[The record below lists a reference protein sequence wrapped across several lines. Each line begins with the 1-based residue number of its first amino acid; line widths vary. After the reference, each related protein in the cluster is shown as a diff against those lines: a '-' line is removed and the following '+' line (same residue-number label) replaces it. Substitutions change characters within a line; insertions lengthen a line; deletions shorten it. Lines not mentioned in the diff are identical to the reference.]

1 MHCLIKNKKE
11 ELVYLIAFICT
22 VVVSMVLFV
31 YWGNGKRVTFCDEI
45 YTYNIVN
52 SDGLT
57 PYEIN
62 KWMSGDDFKNALTH
76 GNDDYY
82 EKMIDNIKMDKVHP
96 PLYYILVYIA
106 SKLAGDT
113 LSVWTALA
121 VNLFAYLGTGCIVF
135 FILKKLFHSPVSVS
149 YTHLRAHET

>member
-96 PLYYILVYIA
+96 DR
-106 SKLAGDT
+106 K
-113 LSVWTALA
+113 SV
-121 VNLFAYLGTGCIVF
+121 V
-135 FILKKLFHSPVSVS
+135 
-149 YTHLRAHET
+149 